1 MKIYHWLAMM
11 IIAGL
16 SAASGALLLT
26 PYVLVER
33 VSANVKLGDQS
44 LIGTPVTALPGLI
57 AQYEQVL
64 FKQPVQLVLRD
75 KTITRSVG
83 QLGLSL
89 DRETARSA
97 IQQTAPSTLWSPAV
111 ISPTFRVDQAPIT
124 DLVKTEFIDYLTL
137 PVNAGLVVSPDNTL
151 AVTPSRVGENID
163 FTSLAADLAWR
174 ARHQSWHEPIALK
187 IVSAPPSVHEG
198 ETGEAR
204 TRTATLLRDGLL
216 ISDGTTNWIIAA
228 YTLRRLLRFQAVTD
242 SAQPDNQ
249 ILGVTADAQELHQY
263 LATTIAPHIDKQAV
277 NARFERSGDRVTQF
291 AIPQEGQTLD
301 LNASVAA
308 VQDAISASA
317 AQANLVV
324 ARLEPAI
331 RDTSDIESLG
341 ISHLLATGTSDFAG
355 SPNNRRHNI
364 IEGTS
369 RYHGLLLPAGAEF
382 SFNKFLGPVDGQHG
396 FLPELVIKKN
406 VTIPEFGGGL
416 CQVSTT
422 VFRAAI
428 NAGLAITARRNHAYA
443 VSYYGTPGFDAT
455 IYPPYTDLRFTNNTP
470 GYVLIQARIEGT
482 KVSIEFWGTD
492 DKREVTV
499 TGPHP
504 YDRAL
509 DGAVKAT
516 LNQKVTREGE
526 VIIDETFYSR
536 YRSPNLFPKVNANST
551 PSPTP
556 LSPA

>member
-1 MKIYHWLAMM
+1 MKAYHWLAMT
-11 IIAGL
+11 IIAGF
-16 SAASGALLLT
+16 SAAAGAFVLT
-26 PYVLVER
+26 PYVLADR
-33 VSANVKLGDQS
+33 VSANVKLGGQA
-44 LIGTPVTALPGLI
+44 LIGTPKTALPSMI
-57 AQYEQVL
+57 AQYEQAL
-64 FKQPVQLVLRD
+64 LEQPVQLALRD
-75 KTITRSVG
+75 KTITRSLG
-83 QLGLSL
+83 KLGLSL
-89 DRETARSA
+89 DREAASSA
-97 IQQTAPSTLWSPAV
+97 IQQTAPPLWAPEV
-111 ISPTFRVDQAPIT
+111 ISPAFRLNQAPIT
-124 DLVKTEFIDYLTL
+124 DLVETEFIDYLTL
-137 PVNAGLVVSPDNTL
+137 PANAGLSVSPANTL
-151 AVTPSRVGENID
+151 TVTPSRVGENID
-163 FTSLAADLAWR
+163 LISLAADLAWR
-174 ARHQSWHEPIALK
+174 ASHQSWHEPIALK

-204 TRTATLLRDGLL
+204 ALAEALLRDGLP
-216 ISDGTTNWIIAA
+216 ISDGTTTWRIAPH
-228 YTLRRLLRFQAVTD
+228 TIRRLLRFQAVAD

-249 ILGVTADAQELHQY
+249 ILGVTADAQEVRQY
-263 LATTIAPHIDKQAV
+263 LTTTIAPAIDQPAV
-277 NARFERSGDRVTQF
+277 NARFERTGDRVTQF
-291 AIPQEGQTLD
+291 AIPQEGRTLD
-301 LNASVAA
+301 LEASVAA
-308 VQDAISASA
+308 MQDALSAGA
-317 AQANLVV
+317 FQANLVV
-324 ARLEPAI
+324 ARLQPAVS
-331 RDTSDIESLG
+331 DTADIEALG
-341 ISHLLATGTSDFAG
+341 IANLLATGTSDFAG

-382 SFNKFLGPVDGQHG
+382 SFNEFLGPVDGQHG

-428 NAGLAITARRNHAYA
+428 NAGLTITARRHHSYA

-470 GYVLIQARIEGT
+470 GYILIQARIEGV
-482 KVSIEFWGTD
+482 KVTIEFWGTD

-504 YDRAL
+504 YDRAP

-516 LNQKVTREGE
+516 LNQKVTRDGE

-536 YRSPNLFPKVNANST
+536 YRSPNLFPKVNANPT

-556 LSPA
+556 LPPA